1 MDWFERITG
10 FREADYRT
18 TQTRLRVEDG
28 RLHSD
33 ASDASYGAGRLELVS
48 LDELR
53 RRRVAAP
60 GKLRLSLISADAREL
75 HRREASAGAL
85 FQVASQF
92 NMLEMTGPSVT
103 PERGVTI
110 YEHDRTQG
118 PACAIAAGA
127 ATIYRNYLAP
137 VGDQIGQTASRQLD
151 GLENVGAALAQA
163 TGLPVSK
170 LWAMENGYALPDQ
183 LGLAAIGHALSSL
196 SEAEFDRM
204 RGLLRVGVHAD
215 VEVTDNPQRSGQR
228 VSQVFCSALPIGY
241 SRLRTEEWEPF
252 ARLVLEAAYEATLFC
267 ALENA
272 ARGGSRTAYLTL
284 IGAGAFGNPLPW
296 VLDATRRALD
306 IFRATSL
313 DVTIVSYGSPP
324 SELVKLAA
332 DYEALA

>member
-1 MDWFERITG
+1 MSCG
-10 FREADYRT
+10 
-18 TQTRLRVEDG
+18 DG
-28 RLHSD
+28 AWRCR
-33 ASDASYGAGRLELVS
+33 A
-48 LDELR
+48 
-53 RRRVAAP
+53 
-60 GKLRLSLISADAREL
+60 KLKLSLISADAREL
-75 HRREASAGAL
+75 HRRETSAGAL

-127 ATIYRNYLAP
+127 ATIYRNYFAP
-137 VGDQIGQTASRQLD
+137 VGDQVGQTASGQLN
-151 GLENVGAALAQA
+151 GLADIGAALAQA

-170 LWAMENGYALPDQ
+170 LWKMENGYALPDD

-196 SEAEFDRM
+196 SEDEFDRM
-204 RGLLRVGVHAD
+204 RGLLRVGLHAD
-215 VEVTDNPQRSGQR
+215 VEVTDGPTRTGQR
-228 VSQVFCSALPIGY
+228 VSQVFCSALPIRY

-252 ARLVLEAAYEATLFC
+252 ARLVLEAAYEATLYC

-284 IGAGAFGNPLPW
+284 LGAAAFGNPLPW

-313 DVTIVSYGSPP
+313 NVTIVSYGSPP

-332 DYEALA
+332 EYEALP